1 MMSISPT
8 SHLWYQNQF
17 LLSCLKI
24 NSCQIIIEF
33 YAILLW
39 IEQKKN
45 GILKTKLINM
55 CILIFAP
62 FLYKRHRTLYQKD
75 WQPIF
80 HIIHFIYSNN
90 NCFQRLSSQRTRQ
103 YIYTMSVHLY
113 NGYYNISLKIDALEN
128 STELTDQ
135 CVCGGD
141 TWTCCWDRYCS
152 LLMRWDKYKVSKH
165 EFT

>member
-1 MMSISPT
+1 MSNYNRVLCDIVMNWT
-8 SHLWYQNQF
+8 
-17 LLSCLKI
+17 
-24 NSCQIIIEF
+24 E
-33 YAILLW
+33 
-39 IEQKKN
+39 KKN

-62 FLYKRHRTLYQKD
+62 FFYKRHRTLYQKD

-135 CVCGGD
+135 CVCVGGGEHMD
-141 TWTCCWDRYCS
+141 M
-152 LLMRWDKYKVSKH
+152 LLRQVLLTVNEMR
-165 EFT
+165 